1 MKSQTV
7 KNTDTQLG
15 KIDGPNVRNGN
26 NRAKFAV
33 DRINAWD
40 PLEE

>member
-15 KIDGPNVRNGN
+15 KIDGPNVR
-26 NRAKFAV
+26 KFAI

-40 PLEE
+40 PLEG